1 MTALQNSCKKRLSCK
16 DLYQL
21 SKFYSG
27 AAINSCCTWLFVLS
41 ITQDPQGNL
50 KPERVW
56 PVIEPVPEY
65 LFSPM
70 LGSHNDGNLCLCSIG
85 AR

>member
-1 MTALQNSCKKRLSCK
+1 MQFKSHNGALTHIIPDCLFCLS
-16 DLYQL
+16 
-21 SKFYSG
+21 S
-27 AAINSCCTWLFVLS
+27 
-41 ITQDPQGNL
+41 TQDPQGNL
-50 KPERVW
+50 KPERLW